1 MTQEPAATSNA
12 TRCIRLGA
20 FVLDLAGGELLTA
33 DNKVAGLRKQ
43 ALDVLLVLGAHAG
56 EVVSRD
62 ELMRLVW
69 PDVVVG
75 EGSLAQA
82 IVDIRRVLGDS
93 EHRMVRNVARRGY
106 MLIPDSER
114 TSVAS
119 NTVASVQRRI
129 AWPRTV
135 VFGLVLALLAGAA
148 AWVAMREPVSAPSA
162 KVSTSALGP
171 IPALSLVVL
180 PLSLEGGMSDSEWFA
195 DALLGD
201 LTAQVARL
209 PGSFVIA
216 RDTAHAYK
224 GKSPD
229 PRAVAK
235 ELGVRYVV
243 RGSLRQDGRTMRL
256 NLVLIDGET
265 GGQRWAEKF
274 DFERARLNQT
284 LDDIVLQLARFLSI
298 ALWQSAGDRSA
309 TLSPAQV
316 TADDLSMRAFAVWV
330 RGFTRENAN
339 EALRLLEEAVAKDP
353 NSIRGWSGIAFVS
366 FSAGWNNWVPDR
378 AASFQRS
385 EEATRKLEHLDPDGV
400 YTYQAKVIRA
410 FLKKD
415 WPGVLR
421 ISQMW
426 VEQHPYHPPA
436 HGGHGMSLI
445 SNGRAQ
451 EAVPYL
457 ERALRLS
464 PRDSFRAE
472 WQYRLALAHFTLGQY
487 ELAYEWGSTAQAANP
502 SLPWPPVHAAALV
515 RLGRNEEARRVFE
528 GFIARHSAFDQ
539 SHVSQR
545 LNASHPTFVEARDRL
560 ISSLRE
566 VGLR

>member
-1 MTQEPAATSNA
+1 
-12 TRCIRLGA
+12 
-20 FVLDLAGGELLTA
+20 
-33 DNKVAGLRKQ
+33 
-43 ALDVLLVLGAHAG
+43 
-56 EVVSRD
+56 
-62 ELMRLVW
+62 
-69 PDVVVG
+69 
-75 EGSLAQA
+75 
-82 IVDIRRVLGDS
+82 
-93 EHRMVRNVARRGY
+93 
-106 MLIPDSER
+106 MLIPDSEPAQPERSAAANESGASAGLDSER
-114 TSVAS
+114 TSVVS
-119 NTVASVQRRI
+119 NTAASVQRRI
-129 AWPRTV
+129 AWPRTMV
-135 VFGLVLALLAGAA
+135 LALALALLAGTA

-180 PLSLEGGMSDSEWFA
+180 PLSLESDMSGGEWFA

-201 LTAQVARL
+201 LTTQVARL
-209 PGSFVIA
+209 QGSFVIA
-216 RDTAHAYK
+216 RDTAHTYK
-224 GKSPD
+224 GKAVD

-243 RGSLRQDGRTMRL
+243 RGSLRQDGRSMRL

-274 DFERARLNQT
+274 DFERAHLNKA

-316 TADDLSMRAFAVWV
+316 TADDLSMRAFAIWV

-339 EALRLLEEAVAKDP
+339 EALRLLEEAATKDP

-366 FSAGWNNWVPDR
+366 FQVGFNNWVPDR
-378 AASFQRS
+378 AAAFRRA
-385 EEATRKLEHLDPDGV
+385 EEATRQLERLDPDGV
-400 YTYQAKVIRA
+400 YTYQAKVIQA

-421 ISQMW
+421 LSQMW

-436 HGGHGMSLI
+436 YGGHGMSLI

-487 ELAYEWGSTAQAANP
+487 ELAYEWASTAQAANP

-528 GFIARHSAFDQ
+528 GFIARHSTFDQ

-545 LNASHPTFVEARDRL
+545 LNASHPAFVEARDRL
-560 ISSLRE
+560 IASLRE